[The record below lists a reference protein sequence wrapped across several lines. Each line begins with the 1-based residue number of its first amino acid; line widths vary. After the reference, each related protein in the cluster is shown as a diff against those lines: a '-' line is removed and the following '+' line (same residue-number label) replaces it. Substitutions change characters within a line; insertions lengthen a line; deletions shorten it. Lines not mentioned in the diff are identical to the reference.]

1 MKGYDIMKLKKIIAA
16 AAVFSFMTSFAASAA
31 GSFFTEK
38 QFSSQSDFLLGADS
52 SYEIYD
58 LNCDDEIDVFDC
70 VMMKRIS
77 SSENSRYSS
86 NFFDSAAV
94 EKDIV
99 YAQKKDYQQ
108 NDISLQ
114 LDLYQ
119 PENDSFEKRPV
130 IIWVHGGGM
139 YTGSKNSY
147 WDPVTE
153 LAPEFAQKGYV
164 SISIDYRLNPE
175 WESTGAFNET
185 MKNAAEDVASAVEW
199 VRENAEEYGLNPNY
213 IALAG
218 YSSGAEIVD
227 NMYYSNYLVNETD
240 FDKSGIKAVVSISGN
255 RLFYDT
261 SASSGDSHTNCL
273 ILHGDADDINPY
285 SDAQTFLTQLGD
297 SGVMETLS
305 GNSHYWVETDEQK
318 AFLESNISE
327 FLIKNMFTLYSDYET
342 EYNFA
347 KGLQYSLYFYDVEM
361 CGTEVDE
368 LTDIPW
374 RGDCHLQDC
383 AYPLSQ
389 TNLTAEFI
397 SDNQTVLDPDGDGC
411 IDVSG
416 GFHDAGDHVKMG
428 LPESQSASVLGWGY
442 YEFGD
447 SFDKTGQTSHY
458 MTLMKYF
465 CEYFMKCTFMNE
477 KGDTIAFCY

>member
-1 MKGYDIMKLKKIIAA
+1 MKKIIAA
-16 AAVFSFMTSFAASAA
+16 GAAFSLITSFTASAA

-38 QFSSQSDFLLGADS
+38 QLGSQSDFLLGADS
-52 SYEIYD
+52 PEEVYD
-58 LNCDDEIDVFDC
+58 FNCDDKINVFDYL
-70 VMMKRIS
+70 MMKRIS
-77 SSENSRYSS
+77 SSENTRYSS
-86 NFFDSAAV
+86 NIFDSADV

-99 YAQKKDYQQ
+99 YAQKTDYQQ
-108 NDISLQ
+108 NDISLN

-119 PENDSFEKRPV
+119 PENDGLEKRPV

-139 YTGSKNSY
+139 YTGSKDSY

-199 VRENAEEYGLNPNY
+199 VRENADVYRLNPNY

-227 NMYYSNYLVNETD
+227 NMYYSNSLVNETE

-255 RLFYDT
+255 RLFFDT
-261 SASSGDSHTNCL
+261 SACSGNSHTNCL
-273 ILHGDADDINPY
+273 ILHGDADDINPV

-297 SGVMETLS
+297 RGVMETLS
-305 GNSHYWVETDEQK
+305 GNNHYWVETDEQK
-318 AFLESNISE
+318 DFLKNNISE
-327 FLIKNMFTLYSDYET
+327 FLIKNMFTLYSDSENV
-342 EYNFA
+342 YNFA
-347 KGLQYSLYFYDVEM
+347 KGLQYSLYFYDAEM

-374 RGDCHLQDC
+374 RSDCHLQDC
-383 AYPLSQ
+383 VYPLSK

-397 SDNQTVLDPDGDGC
+397 SNNQKVLDPDGDGC

-442 YEFGD
+442 YEFSD
-447 SFDKTGQTSHY
+447 SFEKTGQTSHF
-458 MTLMKYF
+458 MSLMRYF
-465 CEYFMKCTFMNE
+465 CQYFMKCTFMDEN
-477 KGDTIAFCY
+477 GDTDRKSVV